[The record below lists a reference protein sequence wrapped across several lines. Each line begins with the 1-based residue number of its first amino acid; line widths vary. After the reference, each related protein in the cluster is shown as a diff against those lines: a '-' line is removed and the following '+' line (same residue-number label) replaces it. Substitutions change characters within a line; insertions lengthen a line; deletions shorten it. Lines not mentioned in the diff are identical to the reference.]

1 MMTYTCS
8 ALEAILFAAGEPV
21 PVSRLSLILGISED
35 EVLETAD
42 ELSEILKKEQHS
54 IVLVRLADKLQ
65 LCSSP
70 DFANVIVKI
79 LEQRRPPSL
88 SPAALE
94 TLAVVAYYQPAT
106 AAYISRV
113 RGVDS
118 AYSVSSL
125 VEKGLI
131 EGKGRLEAPGR
142 PVLYGTTDLFLRTMQ
157 IRDLSELP
165 PLPEIASTEGIEKLQ
180 QAIDALQQN
189 GQSGGENPDVQNK
202 TEGIPMP

>member
-70 DFANVIVKI
+70 EFANGGG
-79 LEQRRPPSL
+79 RRPF
-88 SPAALE
+88 
-94 TLAVVAYYQPAT
+94 
-106 AAYISRV
+106 
-113 RGVDS
+113 
-118 AYSVSSL
+118 
-125 VEKGLI
+125 
-131 EGKGRLEAPGR
+131 R
-142 PVLYGTTDLFLRTMQ
+142 PLRWK
-157 IRDLSELP
+157 P
-165 PLPEIASTEGIEKLQ
+165 WPL
-180 QAIDALQQN
+180 
-189 GQSGGENPDVQNK
+189 
-202 TEGIPMP
+202 

>member
-21 PVSRLSLILGISED
+21 PVSRLSHMLGISED
-35 EVLETAD
+35 EILETAD

-70 DFANVIVKI
+70 EFANVIVKI

-125 VEKGLI
+125 VCFCAPCKSATSQSF
-131 EGKGRLEAPGR
+131 RLC
-142 PVLYGTTDLFLRTMQ
+142 LK
-157 IRDLSELP
+157 LP
-165 PLPEIASTEGIEKLQ
+165 PPKVLRSCSRPSMLCSKTVRAGEK
-180 QAIDALQQN
+180 
-189 GQSGGENPDVQNK
+189 
-202 TEGIPMP
+202 TPMCRIKQRAYPCREKMRWYCCSPSKS